1 MTSITNGPRILA
13 EHHDRMEHALT
24 AVRMDHTLDDRQKSR
39 LITQMIAAANARAI
53 EIVAR
58 HRRHAAVGAFEAAI
72 LERTPL
78 LSH

>member
-1 MTSITNGPRILA
+1 
-13 EHHDRMEHALT
+13 
-24 AVRMDHTLDDRQKSR
+24 
-39 LITQMIAAANARAI
+39 
-53 EIVAR
+53 VAR